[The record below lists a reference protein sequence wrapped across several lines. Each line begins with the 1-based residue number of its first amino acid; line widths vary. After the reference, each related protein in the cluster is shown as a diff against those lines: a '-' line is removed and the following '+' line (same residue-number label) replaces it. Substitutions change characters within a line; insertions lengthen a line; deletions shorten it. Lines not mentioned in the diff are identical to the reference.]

1 MRKNVLQWYLTD
13 KKSTLLKIKLILWS
27 VDIMT
32 NKVTIIGAGSVGAT
46 IAYTLVANGP
56 VSEIVLIDINQ
67 DKANAE
73 AIDIFQATPFL
84 SSSKVY
90 AGTYEDAAG
99 SDIVIITSGVG
110 RKPGQSRIDLTQINV
125 NILKSIAKDVVKA
138 APDAIYLLV
147 ANPVDI
153 LTYVFCK
160 ITGVPKNRVIGS
172 GTSLDTI
179 RLRSRL
185 SEIYG
190 VNQKQVHAYVLG
202 EHGDSSFVAW
212 SAADIS
218 GVPLNEYEAAVTD
231 KSALTIEEYTH
242 EEVEEYVKKSGGKI
256 IAGKGATFYGI
267 AASVC
272 HIVKNIYSGADTVA
286 TVSTMM
292 EGEYGVSDVCLSTL
306 CVVGREGIKTTL
318 TPKLTDEE
326 VAKFQNSANVL
337 KDVIAQIEI

>member
-1 MRKNVLQWYLTD
+1 MNN
-13 KKSTLLKIKLILWS
+13 KI
-27 VDIMT
+27 
-32 NKVTIIGAGSVGAT
+32 TIIGAGSVGAT

-56 VSEIVLIDINQ
+56 VSEIVLIDINEA
-67 DKANAE
+67 KATAE
-73 AIDIFQATPFL
+73 ALDIRQATPFL
-84 SSSKVY
+84 TSAKVY
-90 AGTYEDAAG
+90 EGTYEDAVG

-110 RKPGQSRIDLTQINV
+110 RKPGQSRIDLTQTNV
-125 NILKSIAKDVVKA
+125 NILKSIAPKIVEYV
-138 APDAIYLLV
+138 PDAIYLLV
-147 ANPVDI
+147 ANPVDV

-160 ITGVPKNRVIGS
+160 ITGVPENRVIGS

-179 RLRSRL
+179 RLRTRL
-185 SEIYG
+185 SELYA

-212 SAADIS
+212 STADIS
-218 GVPLNEYEAAVTD
+218 GIHLTDYEKSVTEKGALNITP
-231 KSALTIEEYTH
+231 YTR

-272 HIVKNIYSGADTVA
+272 HLVKNIYSGADTVA
-286 TVSTMM
+286 TVSTVMH
-292 EGEYGVSDVCLSTL
+292 GEYGVEDVALSTL
-306 CVVGREGIKTTL
+306 CVLGTKGVKTTL

-326 VAKFQNSANVL
+326 VAKFQHSAQVL

>member
-1 MRKNVLQWYLTD
+1 ME
-13 KKSTLLKIKLILWS
+13 KK
-27 VDIMT
+27 IMT

-84 SSSKVY
+84 TSAKIY

-212 SAADIS
+212 SKADIS
-218 GVPLNEYEAAVTD
+218 GVPLAEYEAAVTD
-231 KSALTIEEYTH
+231 KNVLSIENYTH

-272 HIVKNIYSGADTVA
+272 HIVKNIYSGADTVT

-306 CVVGREGIKTTL
+306 CLLGREGVKTTL
-318 TPKLTDEE
+318 TPKLTEEE
-326 VAKFQNSANVL
+326 VQKFQNSAKVL